1 MSLTDTGT
9 NGTSDIRPLEERLAE
24 TVGLLNGYRRVGG
37 AHRVATVELLSP
49 GP

>member
-1 MSLTDTGT
+1 MSLTDAPTNGT
-9 NGTSDIRPLEERLAE
+9 NGIRPLEERLAE
-24 TVGLLNGYRRVGG
+24 TAGLLNGFGRVGA